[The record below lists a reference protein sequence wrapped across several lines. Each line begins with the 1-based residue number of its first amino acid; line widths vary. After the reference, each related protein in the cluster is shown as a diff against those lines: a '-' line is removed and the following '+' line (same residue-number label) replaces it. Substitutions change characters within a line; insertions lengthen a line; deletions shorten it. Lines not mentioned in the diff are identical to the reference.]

1 MATQSRLRTLNLL
14 DAEWRRKVWKRWL
27 LSQLAGFEPV
37 EPTPPP
43 KSAAPP
49 APVAVPSP
57 APAPAASPAPAVNT
71 SAAVAEAPSATLNG
85 VGSGATI
92 VPPPPGRDNEPRR
105 AEVRA
110 RFDALFDRLLSLED
124 TIDALGKRFA
134 LRAVHER
141 RHDQR
146 VQERLDSAAENL
158 ERQTL
163 TLESVVATLE
173 RIEQRLERLER
184 WQRADGLGK
193 ESLSDARESR
203 LGPAGSMRDD
213 FDDLEQALGGQ
224 TMTPSRPPAANGDGW
239 DDSPFSASSIRGN
252 LAEMS
257 LPTVLAML
265 ELERRTGVL
274 KVHADD
280 GSVIAATLR
289 DGQIVGARHRDL
301 EVEPVDAVRD
311 ALRFPGGHFW
321 FRQSGVEV
329 ASGPPRSVGQVLL
342 EATRRNDEAVRSA

>member
-1 MATQSRLRTLNLL
+1 MQSRLRPLNIL

-27 LSQLAGFEPV
+27 LSHLAGFEPV
-37 EPTPPP
+37 EPH
-43 KSAAPP
+43 PP
-49 APVAVPSP
+49 AAQPAVSP
-57 APAPAASPAPAVNT
+57 PPAVNT
-71 SAAVAEAPSATLNG
+71 SVAASAEASPAASSNGMSPNAT
-85 VGSGATI
+85 VI
-92 VPPPPGRDNEPRR
+92 PPPLVRESETRR
-105 AEVRA
+105 GEVRA
-110 RFDALFDRLLSLED
+110 RFDALFDRMLSLED
-124 TIDALGKRFA
+124 TLDALGKRFA

-146 VQERLDSAAENL
+146 VQERLDSVAESL

-163 TLESVVATLE
+163 ALESLAATLE
-173 RIEQRLERLER
+173 RIEQRVERLER
-184 WQRADGLGK
+184 RQRAEGLGNDVV
-193 ESLSDARESR
+193 ESRESR
-203 LGPAGSMRDD
+203 LAPSNAGRDE

-224 TMTPSRPPAANGDGW
+224 TLSPSRAPGPDSDTW
-239 DDSPFSASSIRGN
+239 DEAPFSASSIRGN

-280 GSVIAATLR
+280 GSVVSATLR
-289 DGQIVGARHRDL
+289 DGAIVGARQRDL
-301 EVEPVDAVRD
+301 EAEPVDAVRE
-311 ALRFPGGHFW
+311 ALRFPSGHFW
-321 FRQSGVEV
+321 FRQAGVEV

>member
-1 MATQSRLRTLNLL
+1 MAATPSRLHPLNLL

-37 EPTPPP
+37 
-43 KSAAPP
+43 APHP
-49 APVAVPSP
+49 APKDVSQVAAPSP
-57 APAPAASPAPAVNT
+57 ANS
-71 SAAVAEAPSATLNG
+71 SAAANKEPSSSASAT
-85 VGSGATI
+85 VI
-92 VPPPPGRDNEPRR
+92 PPPGRESDSRRNELRG
-105 AEVRA
+105 

-124 TIDALGKRFA
+124 TVDALGKRFA

-146 VQERLDSAAENL
+146 VQERLESAAESL

-163 TLESVVATLE
+163 ALESVVATLE
-173 RIEQRLERLER
+173 RIEQRVERLER
-184 WQRADGLGK
+184 WHRADALGN
-193 ESLSDARESR
+193 ESSDTRESR
-203 LGPAGSMRDD
+203 LMQTSSLRDE
-213 FDDLEQALGGQ
+213 FEELEQVLGNGSSPA
-224 TMTPSRPPAANGDGW
+224 PSADDNW
-239 DDSPFSASSIRGN
+239 EDSPFSASSIRGN

-280 GSVIAATLR
+280 GAVVSATLR
-289 DGQIVGARHRDL
+289 DGAIVGARQRDL
-301 EVEPVDAVRD
+301 EAEPVDAVRE
-311 ALRFPGGHFW
+311 ALRFPSGHFW
-321 FRQSGVEV
+321 FRQTGVEV

>member
-1 MATQSRLRTLNLL
+1 M
-14 DAEWRRKVWKRWL
+14 
-27 LSQLAGFEPV
+27 
-37 EPTPPP
+37 
-43 KSAAPP
+43 
-49 APVAVPSP
+49 
-57 APAPAASPAPAVNT
+57 
-71 SAAVAEAPSATLNG
+71 
-85 VGSGATI
+85 
-92 VPPPPGRDNEPRR
+92 
-105 AEVRA
+105 RA

-124 TIDALGKRFA
+124 TIDALSKRFA

-163 TLESVVATLE
+163 TLESVGATLE

-184 WQRADGLGK
+184 WHRTDGVGK
-193 ESLSDARESR
+193 DAALDARESR
-203 LGPAGSMRDD
+203 LSPTSLLRDD

-224 TMTPSRPPAANGDGW
+224 TMSPSRPPPANGDGW
-239 DDSPFSASSIRGN
+239 DDSPFSASTIRGN

-274 KVHADD
+274 KVHGDD
-280 GSVIAATLR
+280 GATVIAATLR

-301 EVEPVDAVRD
+301 EVEPVDAVRE

-342 EATRRNDEAVRSA
+342 EATRRNDEAIRSA